1 MARDLRSL
9 VGSKSVRELQ
19 EKLEKWQRDY
29 ETNSSGEN
37 MDRCFEILDL
47 NNEIQKQLYSILS
60 ETSQKGNRPTKSLHL
75 SSVGDVSGRVNRP
88 PDSTGREL
96 QLRDLTCNPTH
107 CRLQQLEDKLTST
120 QIEINEIERDLRA
133 SRLGGC
139 NNLKKF
145 HHMCDCDHRLRH
157 LRDEMALLDAQKAAL
172 QRRLSGRCS
181 PPCCVPKPCVPKPC
195 IPKPCIS
202 KPCAPKPCISKPCIS
217 KPCISDHCVSDHCAS
232 DHCASD
238 HCDSDH
244 CDSDHCD
251 SDHCASDHCASD
263 HCHPDH
269 CHPDHCRPDHCHP
282 DHCHPDHCHPDHC
295 HPDHCHPDHCVPK
308 PCIPKPCISNHCV
321 PKPCVSVKTWSPC
334 QTRRACASRRACL
347 IARFNFIYAKERLDA
362 EAILRPYVCNM
373 EVVQRIIYIA
383 AVESFHAAKMAF
395 WKVKVSVKET
405 LAVHPCD
412 IVTSLEVAALDYIA
426 CHKDLYDIRA
436 CIDEVISS
444 MNIHPK
450 LPCPAEVDYLVISS
464 LIREICSLAFSMQ
477 TLIPALDIA
486 VGVDGE
492 LFNKCMYYRSFDSD
506 FSAPLVAYHV
516 WPALLERDVVIVK
529 GEVVTRRVGPCARRC
544 RIRSRSCSCGRRL
557 LPGQVTRSRSLSTPR
572 AKRR

>member
-1 MARDLRSL
+1 
-9 VGSKSVRELQ
+9 
-19 EKLEKWQRDY
+19 
-29 ETNSSGEN
+29 
-37 MDRCFEILDL
+37 MDRCFEILEL

-60 ETSQKGNRPTKSLHL
+60 ETSQKGNRSATMKSLHL
-75 SSVGDVSGRVNRP
+75 SSLCGTSGRQNRP
-88 PDSTGREL
+88 PDSPGCEL

-133 SRLGGC
+133 SRLGEC

-145 HHMCDCDHRLRH
+145 HHPCDYDHHLRH
-157 LRDEMALLDAQKAAL
+157 LRDEMSILDAQKAAL
-172 QRRLSGRCS
+172 QRRLSGSCS
-181 PPCCVPKPCVPKPC
+181 PPLCCVPKPCVPKPC
-195 IPKPCIS
+195 IS
-202 KPCAPKPCISKPCIS
+202 KPCVPKPCISKPCIS
-217 KPCISDHCVSDHCAS
+217 KPCVSDHCI
-232 DHCASD
+232 SD

-251 SDHCASDHCASD
+251 SDHCISDHCASHRCASHHCASD
-263 HCHPDH
+263 HCLPDH
-269 CHPDHCRPDHCHP
+269 CVSDHCL
-282 DHCHPDHCHPDHC
+282 
-295 HPDHCHPDHCVPK
+295 PDHCVPK
-308 PCIPKPCISNHCV
+308 PCVPKPCISNHCV

-426 CHKDLYDIRA
+426 CHKHLYDVRA
-436 CIDEVISS
+436 CIDEVIAS

-450 LPCPAEVDYLVISS
+450 LPCPAEVDYIVISS
-464 LIREICSLAFSMQ
+464 LIREMCSLAFSMQ

-516 WPALLERDVVIVK
+516 WPPLLERDVVIVK
-529 GEVVTRRVGPCARRC
+529 GEVVTRRVGPCGRRC